1 MAILPLISS
10 AVSALLP
17 IGASRASGASG
28 AGKPKDAK
36 EAATQFEGLLIEEML
51 QSAHQAN
58 PGSLSGDDADDSQS
72 DTIFGM
78 ASQQFAQVMAK
89 QGGFGL
95 AKIVDAGIAR
105 QQTSIDAHR
114 SAELPQK

>member
-10 AVSALLP
+10 AASALLP
-17 IGASRASGASG
+17 SGAASASGS
-28 AGKPKDAK
+28 GKPKDAK

-58 PGSLSGDDADDSQS
+58 PGSLSGDDTDDSQS

-95 AKIVDAGIAR
+95 AKIVDQGIAR

>member
-10 AVSALLP
+10 AASALLP
-17 IGASRASGASG
+17 SSASGASAAAG

-58 PGSLSGDDADDSQS
+58 PGSLSADDSDDSQS

-95 AKIVDAGIAR
+95 AKIVDQGIAR
-105 QQTSIDAHR
+105 QQSSIDAKHTVGI
-114 SAELPQK
+114 PTK